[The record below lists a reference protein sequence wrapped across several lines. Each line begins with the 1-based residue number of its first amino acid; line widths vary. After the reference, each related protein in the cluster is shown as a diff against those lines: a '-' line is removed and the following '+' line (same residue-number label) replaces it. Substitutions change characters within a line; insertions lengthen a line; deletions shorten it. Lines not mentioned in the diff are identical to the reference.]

1 MERISG
7 LLRRIMLAILMI
19 IVALALALAC
29 LRGLESPSYLAA
41 LALDVLAALTFLLLK
56 SRSNL

>member
-7 LLRRIMLAILMI
+7 VLRRIMLAILSI

-41 LALDVLAALTFLLLK
+41 
-56 SRSNL
+56 